1 MMKLALKELP
11 TSPGVYFF
19 KNARGHMLYVGK
31 AANLRSRV
39 YSYLRTNPAERDG
52 AGLRFP
58 FQPNPNLPLIK
69 QRLIK
74 ETSIIDWE
82 ETLSEIEA
90 LLRESH
96 YIKKYQPRFNVL
108 LRDDKTFL
116 SVKITNEEYPRV
128 ITTRK
133 IEKDGTYYGPFTDAR
148 AVKETLKIL
157 RRFFPYRTTCLPNSG
172 RACLYYHLGL
182 CPGVCIG
189 KMSAQEYQ
197 RQIRHLK
204 NFFEGKRKKII
215 SRLKQELKKLRPQ
228 DDEQSLRQ
236 AEKLEF
242 KIKNLEKVLAMSRVL
257 SFGEKVE
264 GDIIELAKVL
274 NLKEPP
280 HRIEGYDISNIMGV
294 LATASMVVFTD
305 GVTDKN
311 EYRKFKIKTVR
322 GANDVAML
330 KEVLRRRFSHTI
342 LVTQINTPNFAIAKL
357 GVKLHGFTAVASCRT
372 GFRGAEPR
380 TVPLGGTGAWV
391 KNKLTSKKAGKNI
404 SSGSAAQGAGQKEWP
419 LPDLVVIDGGRPQL
433 GAAMEVWQEFGLKIP
448 LVSLAKRYEE
458 IFIPNQLN
466 PLVLPRT
473 SPALHLLQAVRDEA
487 HRFAVSYHKLLRR
500 QKLLGK
506 KRPRTRW

>member
-1 MMKLALKELP
+1 MKLALKELP

-172 RACLYYHLGL
+172 RACLYYHLML

-197 RQIRHLK
+197 RQIRHIK

-274 NLKEPP
+274 NLQEPP
-280 HRIEGYDISNIMGV
+280 HRIEGYDVSNIVGI
-294 LATASMVVFTD
+294 LATASMVVFAD
-305 GVTDKN
+305 GVANKDQ
-311 EYRKFKIKTVR
+311 YRKFKIKTVR

-330 KEVLRRRFSHTI
+330 KEVLHRRFGRHT
-342 LVTQINTPNFAIAKL
+342 A
-357 GVKLHGFTAVASCRT
+357 
-372 GFRGAEPR
+372 
-380 TVPLGGTGAWV
+380 
-391 KNKLTSKKAGKNI
+391 TSYQLLAN
-404 SSGSAAQGAGQKEWP
+404 SWP